1 MTNNKTYFVA
11 NWKMHGN
18 LNSVHSIKNV
28 IKLSKKPKYKN
39 AKIIYCPPYTLI
51 RQFVEKTKK
60 TKIDIGAQNC
70 HFENNFGSF
79 TGSVNSNMIKNVG
92 SKFVIIGHSENR
104 TSGDTNKSINLKIK
118 SAIKA
123 NLKVIFCFG
132 ETLKE
137 KRNKMTNKVLNYQIK
152 KGLDKIKNIKNIFF
166 AYEPVWSIGTG
177 IIPKIN
183 ELNKQ
188 VREIKKIIKKK
199 YKAKN
204 AKILYGGS
212 VNSQNIVTLKKIS
225 SIKGFL
231 IGGASLNSK
240 NFIDIIKKTIN

>member
-11 NWKMHGN
+11 YWKMHGS
-18 LNSVHSIKNV
+18 LNSVNSIKNV
-28 IKLSKKPKYKN
+28 IKLSKKSKYKN
-39 AKIIYCPPYTLI
+39 AKIVYCPPYTLI
-51 RQFVEKTKK
+51 RHFVEKTKK

-70 HFENNFGSF
+70 HFEKKFGSF
-79 TGSVNSNMIKNVG
+79 TGSVNANMIKNIG
-92 SKFVIIGHSENR
+92 SKFVIIGHSEIR
-104 TSGDTNKSINLKIK
+104 SIGDTNKSINLKIK
-118 SAIKA
+118 SALKA

-137 KRNKMTNKVLNYQIK
+137 KRSKKTNKVLNYQIK
-152 KGLDKIKNIKNIFF
+152 NGLTKIGNIKNIFF

-183 ELNKQ
+183 ELDKQ
-188 VREIKKIIKKK
+188 VRKIKQIIRKN
-199 YKAKN
+199 YKVNN

-225 SIKGFL
+225 SINGFL